1 MDTQAPNPEIF
12 LNAALAIGRRIAS
25 QAQWD
30 GDACTW
36 TVMSPDRGNPGARRA
51 VAATASG
58 TVYEGTAGMA
68 MFLAE
73 LAAVS
78 GDEQLARAAL
88 GGVEF
93 GLREGE
99 TAADNAYGY
108 HSGRVGI
115 AYAAVRV
122 GERLNRPELFA
133 RAEAVLRP
141 LAGNE
146 TRDMG
151 MDVIAGG
158 GGGIPALL
166 SMAGRVDPELATGIA
181 RRLGD
186 HLISIA
192 SRDTEGMSWATMR
205 SSSIRNLN
213 GYAHGAAGIGHGLL
227 ELYAA
232 TGEGQYRYTAE
243 QAFLYERHFFS
254 AEESNWPDL
263 RHTELGEYQF
273 EGRMDELRDR
283 QRSGNPL
290 PPQPPRYMAAWCHG
304 APGIGFSRLRAYQLL
319 GDPLY
324 LEEARA
330 SFVNV
335 EASIADELAM
345 NYSLCH
351 GRGGNAETL
360 VEGARILG
368 DPSIVRPAEAIA
380 LSGIERYE
388 NAGVPWPCGTMGGV
402 SDPGLLLGESGIGM
416 FLLRLARPDIPSV
429 LFLTVPDDSAARG
442 GQAGAE
448 GFDQLRDRVVNE
460 HFDRTLRLFR
470 GLGVDTRA
478 DVHLAPMGPAPRQS
492 DAELAYEALS
502 ARVQAEADPARRA
515 LLEDAFLVDRARYEL
530 ARDVTDYTTEFLDAL
545 ARLPQEEV
553 EWREGRVALS
563 PRARIVVTRYDWDAW
578 QDAGDTESMPDE
590 DDAYY
595 LVQFYAGRVNVRRLS
610 PFAALILQTVRE
622 SATVDEVID
631 VVAEAVSGAEGS
643 PNREWLEDRV
653 VEQLTQAYRAGFVD
667 FAPDLVAA
675 SA

>member
-1 MDTQAPNPEIF
+1 MDTQAPNPDTF

-36 TVMSPDRGNPGARRA
+36 TVMSPDRANPGVRRA
-51 VAATASG
+51 VATPASG
-58 TVYEGTAGMA
+58 TVYEGTSGMA

-78 GDEQLARAAL
+78 GDEQLARTAL
-88 GGVEF
+88 GAVEF
-93 GLREGE
+93 GLAEGE
-99 TAADNAYGY
+99 AAGDSSYGY

-133 RAEAVLRP
+133 RAEALLRP
-141 LAGNE
+141 MAGNE

-166 SMAGRVDPELATGIA
+166 AMAGRVDAELATGIA

-192 SRDTEGMSWATMR
+192 SRDPEGLSWATMR

-232 TGEGQYRYTAE
+232 TGEGQYRYAAE
-243 QAFLYERHFFS
+243 QAFLYERHFFNPT
-254 AEESNWPDL
+254 ESNWPDL

-273 EGRMDELRDR
+273 EGRMDELRER
-283 QRSGNPL
+283 QRSGNRL
-290 PPQPPRYMAAWCHG
+290 PPQPMRYMAAWCHG

-335 EASIADELAM
+335 EQSISDELGM

-368 DPSIVRPAEAIA
+368 EPALLAPAQAVA

-388 NAGVPWPCGTMGGV
+388 NAGAPWPCGTMGAV

-416 FLLRLARPDIPSV
+416 FLLRLARPEVPSV
-429 LFLTVPDDSAARG
+429 LFITIPDDRAAQG
-442 GQAGAE
+442 GRAGAE
-448 GFDQLRDRVVNE
+448 GFAQLQARIMEE
-460 HFDRTLRLFR
+460 HFGRALGLLRA
-470 GLGVDTRA
+470 LGVPTDQAVRP
-478 DVHLAPMGPAPRQS
+478 APMGPAPRRS
-492 DAELAYEALS
+492 DAELAYDALV
-502 ARVQAEADPARRA
+502 ARIAAEPDAERRA
-515 LLEDAFLVDRARYEL
+515 LLEDAFLVDRTRYEL
-530 ARDVTDYTTEFLDAL
+530 TRSVTDYTAEFLDAL
-545 ARLPQEEV
+545 GRVPQEEV
-553 EWREGRVALS
+553 EWREGRVSLS
-563 PRARIVVTRYDWDAW
+563 PRARIAVTRWDWDAW
-578 QDAGDTESMPDE
+578 QDAGDTDSPPDE

-595 LVQFYAGRVNVRRLS
+595 LVQFAGGRASVRRLS
-610 PFAALILQTVRE
+610 PFAALILQTVRDG
-622 SATVDEVID
+622 ATVDEVID

-643 PNREWLEDRV
+643 PNRDWLEDRV
-653 VEQLTQAYRAGFVD
+653 TEQLTQAYRAGFVD
-667 FAPDLVAA
+667 FAPGLVAA
-675 SA
+675 GA

>member
-1 MDTQAPNPEIF
+1 MDTQAASPEIF
-12 LNAALAIGRRIAS
+12 LNAALSIGRRIAS

-36 TVMSPDRGNPGARRA
+36 TVMSPDRANPGARRA

-73 LAAVS
+73 LAALS

-99 TAADNAYGY
+99 AAADNSYGY

-122 GERLNRPELFA
+122 GERLDRPELFA

-166 SMAGRVDPELATGIA
+166 AIAHRVDHALAMGIA

-186 HLISIA
+186 HLVSIA
-192 SRDTEGMSWATMR
+192 SRDTEGLSWATMR

-232 TGEGQYRYTAE
+232 TGDGQYRYAAE

-254 AEESNWPDL
+254 AAESNWPDL

-368 DPSIVRPAEAIA
+368 DPSIARPAQAIA
-380 LSGIERYE
+380 LSGIQRYE

-402 SDPGLLLGESGIGM
+402 TDPGLLLGESGIGM

-429 LFLTVPDDSAARG
+429 LFLTVPDESAAQAG
-442 GQAGAE
+442 HAGAE
-448 GFDQLRDRVVNE
+448 GFAQLRDRVVDE
-460 HFDRTLRLFR
+460 HFGRTLRLFR
-470 GLGVDTRA
+470 ALGVDTDA
-478 DVHLAPMGPAPRQS
+478 DVGLAPMGPAPRRS
-492 DAELAYEALS
+492 DAELAYDALL
-502 ARVQAEADPARRA
+502 ARVQAEPDAARRA
-515 LLEDAFLVDRARYEL
+515 LLEDAFLVDRTRYEL
-530 ARDVTDYTTEFLDAL
+530 ARAVTDYTTEFLDAL

-563 PRARIVVTRYDWDAW
+563 PRARIVVTRWDWDAW
-578 QDAGDTESMPDE
+578 QDAGDTESAPDE

-595 LVQFYAGRVNVRRLS
+595 LVQFYAGRANVRRLS
-610 PFAALILQTVRE
+610 PFAALILQTVRD

-667 FAPDLVAA
+667 FAPGLVGAGA
-675 SA
+675 

>member
-1 MDTQAPNPEIF
+1 MDTQAASPDTF

-25 QAQWD
+25 QALWD

-36 TVMSPDRGNPGARRA
+36 TVMSPDRANPGARRA

-58 TVYEGTAGMA
+58 TVYEGTAGIA

-73 LAAVS
+73 LAAIS
-78 GDEQLARAAL
+78 GDAELARAAR
-88 GGVEF
+88 GAVEF
-93 GLREGE
+93 SFRDGE
-99 TAADNAYGY
+99 AAADNAYGY

-122 GERLNRPELFA
+122 GERLNMPELFP
-133 RAEAVLRP
+133 RAEALLRP

-166 SMAGRVDPELATGIA
+166 AIAGRVDAELATGIA

-186 HLISIA
+186 HLVSIA
-192 SRDTEGMSWATMR
+192 SRDPEGLSWATMR

-232 TGEGQYRYTAE
+232 TGDGQYRYAAE

-254 AEESNWPDL
+254 PADSNWPDL

-283 QRSGNPL
+283 QRAGNGL

-335 EASIADELAM
+335 ESSIADELGM

-368 DPSIVRPAEAIA
+368 DASLLGPAQAVA

-388 NAGVPWPCGTMGGV
+388 NAGAPWPCGTMGGV

-416 FLLRLARPDIPSV
+416 FLLRLARPDVPSV
-429 LFLTVPDDSAARG
+429 LFVTIPDEQAAQG
-442 GQAGAE
+442 GRAGAE
-448 GFDQLRDRVVNE
+448 GFAQLQAGVVDE
-460 HFDRTLRLFR
+460 HFGRTLRLFAA
-470 GLGVDTRA
+470 LGVDTDAAVR
-478 DVHLAPMGPAPRQS
+478 LAPMGPAPRQS
-492 DAELAYEALS
+492 DPELAYDALL
-502 ARVQAEADPARRA
+502 ARVQAEPDAGRRA
-515 LLEDAFLVDRARYEL
+515 LMEDAFLVDRTRYEL
-530 ARDVTDYTTEFLDAL
+530 ALSVTDYTAEFLDAL
-545 ARLPQEEV
+545 ARVPQEEV
-553 EWREGRVALS
+553 DWREGRVSLS
-563 PRARIVVTRYDWDAW
+563 PRARIAVTRWDWDAW
-578 QDAGDTESMPDE
+578 QDAGDTDSPPDE

-595 LVQFYAGRVNVRRLS
+595 LVQFAAGRATVRRLS
-610 PFAALILQTVRE
+610 PFAALILQTVRD

-631 VVAEAVSGAEGS
+631 VVAEAVSGSEGS
-643 PNREWLEDRV
+643 PSREWLEDRV

-667 FAPDLVAA
+667 FAPGLVGAGA
-675 SA
+675 